1 MALVF
6 FVATFFLVTTT
17 QITTL
22 NSVIT
27 TKIKFLDFKMSVEK
41 KKTSFFNWAPLR
53 HGLSCHGSS
62 GMMIFL
68 MQ

>member
-1 MALVF
+1 MQIRKMLLKYGFSVF
-6 FVATFFLVTTT
+6 CCNFFLVTTT

-41 KKTSFFNWAPLR
+41 KKTSFLTG
-53 HGLSCHGSS
+53 HL
-62 GMMIFL
+62 
-68 MQ
+68 